1 MADSSAG
8 LQIELL
14 GPVEARV
21 DGRPVALGGQ
31 RPRALFAVLALMGG
45 RVVTTDRLIDELWGE
60 DPPVRARDSLQV
72 HVSRLRKGL
81 DDAGA
86 DGGRLVSQAGGYLL
100 DLRPGERDVDRWQQ
114 ALRRARR
121 ARANAEARVAR
132 EEFEQALGVWRGQPL
147 GGVSTNSLLAA
158 ERARLEEERLAAV
171 IEGIELD
178 LELGRHGELLGQ
190 LDALVIAHPF
200 KERLVEL
207 QMLALYRCGRQTDA
221 LEIYAQNRRRLDAEL
236 GLEPS
241 SQLRRLQEAILR
253 QDPSLEAAIG
263 DPIPQGQPEAARPSL
278 PAQLQPRPLMPFV
291 GRAAEVGQLAALPD
305 RARTD
310 GRQIALVGGEPGSGK
325 TRLARE
331 FAEHVTS
338 SGVSVL
344 YGACDPAVRTPYQ
357 PLVEALEPALA
368 GLDADEP
375 EPGAGRYPA
384 SLTRLLPG
392 LRARAGDPT
401 PAIADAETEDP
412 DAERHELHAALTAL
426 LARLARDAP
435 AVLVLDDVQWA
446 DASSLML
453 LRHLARSLGA
463 TPTVV
468 LALFREGAGELP
480 DALASTLAELHRLD
494 GVVRVRLGGLDVA
507 DVQELVHRSGDS
519 VRGGD
524 GELAEQLVGLTDGNA
539 FLVGE
544 VWRHMLDRE
553 GVAGRSSPA
562 DATIPESVREVMA
575 ARVAGLTPALGELVQ
590 LIAVSPRGI
599 ALPVLRVAA
608 RMDDDSLLGALDE
621 GLHTGMLEE
630 IRDASLV
637 YRVRHELLRRT
648 VYERL
653 SSVRAAALHLRL
665 GEALE
670 AMPEGRRDRIVNE
683 LAFHFRAAA
692 PIAGNGRAVEYAL
705 DAAAQAE
712 RSLAFAEAAGRFEE
726 ALALGVPDLSAEAE
740 VRCRQGRAWHL
751 AGRPAEALESFAAA
765 AAAAREC
772 GDGALQAR
780 AAIGFETACWRPGI
794 DDPRAVALLR
804 EAALGVA
811 AEPSALRVRVLAH
824 LSRALAY
831 RREHAAAGE
840 CWSRAV
846 AMARLVAD
854 PGALMVALSHAAWTR
869 GSRGLDEILA
879 DLTEA
884 GALARTLPHDYLS
897 DVVRGMRIALLIE
910 AFAIDEARAD
920 NAALRELS
928 ERAGQPFLAR
938 VVEQHDALLALCDGR
953 LDAAEAAANR
963 SHEIARRTERG
974 PSAVHGIQMFS
985 IRREQGRLA
994 EIAPLVRL
1002 IASGQTEADSLWR
1015 PALAVLLA
1023 EIGDV
1028 ESARRELEALVDAD
1042 LRATL
1047 RGGLGVG
1054 GLTYAAEACALIEDA
1069 ALAAPIYEQL
1079 LVFEGQ
1085 NTVIGSAVA
1094 CYGAADRMLGAL
1106 ATVMQQ
1112 WDDAERHLEN
1122 ALVLNRRMGSPTW
1135 IAHTLHERARLT
1147 LRRGGPHELELTR
1160 ERASEALDAA
1170 RRIGLRGLVARIE
1183 RLTASLPAPTAA
1195 DDLSA
1200 REVEVLRAVARG
1212 LSNREAAAMLHL
1224 SEHTVAH
1231 HLRSVLRKT
1240 GCANR
1245 TQATTYAVRH
1255 GIAET

>member
-1 MADSSAG
+1 MTTGMADSSAG

-21 DGRPVALGGQ
+21 DDRPVALGGQ

-60 DPPVRARDSLQV
+60 DPPVRARDSLQM

-100 DLRPGERDVDRWQQ
+100 ELRPGERDVDRWEQ
-114 ALRRARR
+114 ALGRARR
-121 ARANAEARVAR
+121 ARANGETRVAR
-132 EEFEQALGVWRGQPL
+132 EEFEEALGVWRGQPL
-147 GGVSTNSLLAA
+147 SGVSTNSVLAG

-207 QMLALYRCGRQTDA
+207 LMLALYRCGRQTDA
-221 LEIYAQNRRRLDAEL
+221 LEVYTRSRRRLGAEL
-236 GLEPS
+236 GLDPS
-241 SQLRRLQEAILR
+241 LQLRRLEEAILR
-253 QDPSLEAAIG
+253 QDPSLEAGIG
-263 DPIPQGQPEAARPSL
+263 ESMPAQPEAAPPSL

-310 GRQIALVGGEPGSGK
+310 GRQIALVGGEPGCGK
-325 TRLARE
+325 TRLVRE

-338 SGVSVL
+338 CGVTVF
-344 YGACDPAVRTPYQ
+344 YGVCDPAVRTPYQ
-357 PLVEALEPALA
+357 PLVEALEPALVA
-368 GLDADEP
+368 LDADEP
-375 EPGAGRYPA
+375 QPRAGPYPA
-384 SLTRLLPG
+384 SLIRLLPG
-392 LRARAGDPT
+392 LRARTGDPT
-401 PAIADAETEDP
+401 APIADESKDP

-426 LARLARDAP
+426 LARFARDAP

-453 LRHLARSLGA
+453 LRHLARTLGA
-463 TPTVV
+463 TPVVV

-494 GVVRVRLGGLDVA
+494 GVVRVRLGALAVA

-519 VRGGD
+519 VRGAD
-524 GELAEQLVGLTDGNA
+524 GELAQQLVELTDGNA

-544 VWRHMLDRE
+544 VWRHMLGRE

-562 DATIPESVREVMA
+562 GATIPESVREVMA
-575 ARVAGLTPALGELVQ
+575 ARVAGLTPALGELMQ
-590 LIAVSPRGI
+590 LVAVSPRGI

-608 RMDDDSLLGALDE
+608 GMDDEPLLGALDE
-621 GLHTGMLEE
+621 GLRTGMLDE
-630 IRDASLV
+630 IRDANLV

-653 SSVRAAALHLRL
+653 SSFRAAALHLRV

-670 AMPEGRRDRIVNE
+670 AVPEGRRDRIVHE

-692 PIAGNGRAVEYAL
+692 PIAGNGRAVVYAL
-705 DAAAQAE
+705 EAAAQAE

-751 AGRPAEALESFAAA
+751 AGRSSEALESFAAA
-765 AAAAREC
+765 AAAARGC
-772 GDGALQAR
+772 GDEALQAR

-794 DDPRAVALLR
+794 DDPRAVGLLR
-804 EAALGVA
+804 EAAVGIA
-811 AEPSALRVRVLAH
+811 SEPSAQRVRVLAH

-831 RREHAAAGE
+831 RGDHAAAGE
-840 CWSRAV
+840 CWSQAV
-846 AMARLVAD
+846 AMARVVGD

-869 GSRGLDEILA
+869 GSRTLDEILA

-884 GALARTLPHDYLS
+884 GELARTLPHDPLS

-910 AFAIDEARAD
+910 AYALDEARAD
-920 NAALRELS
+920 NAALRDLS
-928 ERAGQPFLAR
+928 RRAGQPFLSRA
-938 VVEQHDALLALCDGR
+938 VDQHDAVLALCDGR
-953 LDAAEAAANR
+953 LDMAEAAANR
-963 SHEIARRTERG
+963 ADEIAQRIEG
-974 PSAVHGIQMFS
+974 SHHSAVYGIQMFS

-994 EIAPLVRL
+994 EIAPVIRLV
-1002 IASGQTEADSLWR
+1002 ASGQTEADSVWR

-1028 ESARRELEALVDAD
+1028 EAARRELTGLVDAG
-1042 LRATL
+1042 LGTIP

-1054 GLTYAAEACALIEDA
+1054 GLTYVADACALIEDA
-1069 ALAAPIYEQL
+1069 ALAPPIYEQL
-1079 LVFEGQ
+1079 LAFEGQ

-1106 ATVMQQ
+1106 ATVMRR
-1112 WDDAERHLEN
+1112 WEVAERHLDN
-1122 ALVLNRRMGSPTW
+1122 ALVLNQQMRSPTW
-1135 IAHTLHERARLT
+1135 IAHTRYERARLT
-1147 LRRGGPHELELTR
+1147 LRRGRPHELELAGA
-1160 ERASEALDAA
+1160 RASEALDAA

-1183 RLTASLPAPTAA
+1183 RLTTSLPAPTAA
-1195 DDLSA
+1195 DDLSS
-1200 REVEVLRAVARG
+1200 RRV
-1212 LSNREAAAMLHL
+1212 
-1224 SEHTVAH
+1224 
-1231 HLRSVLRKT
+1231 
-1240 GCANR
+1240 
-1245 TQATTYAVRH
+1245 
-1255 GIAET
+1255 